1 MIEHRAQRDL
11 WIIKRNSPRA
21 IESMKQFAPRA
32 WGWMSSAADT
42 KDAFWK
48 TVVRL
53 WGRLTRRER

>member
-32 WGWMSSAADT
+32 WGSMSVGDEAALT
-42 KDAFWK
+42 FWGELA
-48 TVVRL
+48 RL
-53 WGRLTRRER
+53 WSRLTRA